1 MTLLTLLLVFIG
13 DYAGGQQGMM
23 IMLIFSLAINF
34 FTYWNSDKMVL
45 AQYRAPALLKSVRRA
60 GDMSSAF

>member
-1 MTLLTLLLVFIG
+1 MKTAFLMTLLTLLLVFIG

-45 AQYRAPALLKSVRRA
+45 ANIGRTR
-60 GDMSSAF
+60 